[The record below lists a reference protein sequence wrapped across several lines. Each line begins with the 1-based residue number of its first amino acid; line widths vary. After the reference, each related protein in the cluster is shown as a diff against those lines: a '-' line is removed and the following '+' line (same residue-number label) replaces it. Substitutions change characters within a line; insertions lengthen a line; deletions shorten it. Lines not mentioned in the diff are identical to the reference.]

1 MKKIITAV
9 DNPKL
14 NEQLKQ
20 EEYIEVIA
28 KDISYKEGILE
39 TLKKEINIDII
50 IIKDNLPGEI
60 GLENLIKKIKE
71 INKEIKIIYLVE
83 DHSTEKIETLKKY
96 DITKIYNKNL
106 EINEFIEILKDD
118 EINEKEEIKKEIE
131 NLKKIILEKDLN
143 QKLKSKKIHRKKIID
158 ILKRKKDNLKDERE
172 ETKIISILGG
182 NKSGKM
188 TIVFNICFLLKDK
201 NKKILI
207 INLNQEKEKL
217 MKKVIDENRKV
228 KIKKF
233 IKSKIKKFKIQKNNL
248 IISINSRIDFTSKP
262 IFISEQKKQKLIEN
276 YNYIFC
282 ILTNLK
288 NKREEDLIK
297 KSFRNILILEP
308 NFLGIKEAQNL
319 VQTYKKNS
327 KIQKNVLNI
336 IINKK
341 NKYSI
346 HEEIL
351 KNIFNE
357 TYFIG
362 DLKQNNYYEKQMNL
376 FFQNLILIQN
386 KKIKNEYEK
395 ILNKII
401 EE

>member
-50 IIKDNLPGEI
+50 ILKDNLPGEI

-83 DHSTEKIETLKKY
+83 DYSTEKIETLKKY

-228 KIKKF
+228 KIKRF

-262 IFISEQKKQKLIEN
+262 IFISEQKNQKLIEN